1 MDKQKISF
9 ADDDKD
15 SIRVLAL
22 MRMPALLVGLLLGF
36 VLSFM
41 TSVFEELLTTNVQ
54 TVFFL
59 PFIVYMADAVGTQ
72 SQTIYVRDLGRGKA
86 KFLTYLL
93 KETALG
99 IILGSVFGV
108 ISFVVISLW
117 LGSAELAIAVAIAE
131 LATIGTAPVVA
142 IIVTEVLELE
152 HKDPALGAGPIA
164 TVIQDAISVLV
175 FGAVASAL
183 LL

>member
-1 MDKQKISF
+1 
-9 ADDDKD
+9 
-15 SIRVLAL
+15 

-108 ISFVVISLW
+108 ISFVVVSLW
-117 LGSAELAIAVAIAE
+117 LGSAELAIAVAIAV
-131 LATIGTAPVVA
+131 LAAIGTAPVVA

-175 FGAVASAL
+175 FGAVASAFL
-183 LL
+183 L

>member
-1 MDKQKISF
+1 MSKQRVSF
-9 ADDDKD
+9 ADDDKY
-15 SIRVLAL
+15 SIRALAL

-108 ISFVVISLW
+108 ISFVVVSLW

-175 FGAVASAL
+175 FGAVASAFL
-183 LL
+183 L